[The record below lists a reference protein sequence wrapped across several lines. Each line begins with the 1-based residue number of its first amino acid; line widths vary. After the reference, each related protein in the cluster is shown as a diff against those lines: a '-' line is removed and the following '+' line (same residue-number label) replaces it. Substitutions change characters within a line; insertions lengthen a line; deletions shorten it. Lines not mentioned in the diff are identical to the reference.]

1 MADITLKMSVD
12 TDELKTRLAVLDAAL
27 NKTARKRLAA
37 SPSRQK
43 RVWEALMAGLWKIEE
58 A

>member
-1 MADITLKMSVD
+1 MSTMTLYLSVN
-12 TDELKTRLAVLDAAL
+12 TDELKARIAVLEAAL

-43 RVWEALMAGLWKIEE
+43 RVMVALMDGLVKVKR